1 MDYDVTPEARIGLME
16 ILEYLSGEFGARF
29 SDSYY
34 TDFEHIL
41 FIASTQPEGFPIASK
56 RKYLRKLVFR
66 KRTNIYY
73 QMIDCI
79 KVIAIIDNRQDY
91 KVE

>member
-34 TDFEHIL
+34 TYFEHIL
-41 FIASTQPEGFPIASK
+41 FVATIQPEGFPVVSK
-56 RKYLRKLVFR
+56 TKNLRKLVFR
-66 KRTNIYY
+66 KRTTIYY
-73 QMIDCI
+73 QVTDYI
-79 KVIAIIDNRQDY
+79 KEIAIIDNRQDY
-91 KVE
+91 KI